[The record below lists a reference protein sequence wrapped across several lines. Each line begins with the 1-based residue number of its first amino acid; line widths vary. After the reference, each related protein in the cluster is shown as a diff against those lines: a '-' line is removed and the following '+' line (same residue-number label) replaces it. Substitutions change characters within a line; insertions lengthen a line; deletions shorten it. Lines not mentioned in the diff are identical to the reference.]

1 MTNLEKY
8 VKAFSEALEVPE
20 GDVPALKDGE
30 SDQWD
35 SVGHMTLIAALEDA
49 FDIMVD
55 MDDIIDLS
63 SFEKGKEILRK
74 YDVEVSTASATPRRC
89 LTSTARAWTT
99 RSLRA
104 RARRCAGPS
113 AGAACAL
120 TCAATPSAAP
130 WATRAWW
137 RAAWRPRC
145 WPPPS
150 TGSCS
155 PGRDEGAH
163 HLAHPVGAGGL

>member
-8 VKAFSEALEVPE
+8 VNAFAEALEVPVE
-20 GDVPALKDGE
+20 AVPALKYGE

-74 YDVEVSTASATPRRC
+74 YDVE
-89 LTSTARAWTT
+89 L
-99 RSLRA
+99 
-104 RARRCAGPS
+104 
-113 AGAACAL
+113 
-120 TCAATPSAAP
+120 
-130 WATRAWW
+130 
-137 RAAWRPRC
+137 
-145 WPPPS
+145 
-150 TGSCS
+150 
-155 PGRDEGAH
+155 
-163 HLAHPVGAGGL
+163 